1 MKPRRAVQLLITTW
15 DLAIRMFHFKLLL
28 SSGVDSPGT
37 DSPGTDSPGMDSPG
51 MDSHS
56 LHLCL
61 HSRLST
67 LTIHMLLH
75 FMDTI
80 LVSRYGHRTTRQ
92 VHPIIMDSIT
102 VSKYGNKTTQQV
114 HPMKVVEMEV
124 RVISWH
130 LVI

>member
-1 MKPRRAVQLLITTW
+1 MEACIIGGRYSPL
-15 DLAIRMFHFKLLL
+15 
-28 SSGVDSPGT
+28 SPGLEYL
-37 DSPGTDSPGMDSPG
+37 PPMHGNGMDSSR

-80 LVSRYGHRTTRQ
+80 LVSRYGHR
-92 VHPIIMDSIT
+92 IIMDSIT
-102 VSKYGNKTTQQV
+102 VNKHGNKTTQQV

-124 RVISWH
+124 HPMKVAEMEVRVISWH